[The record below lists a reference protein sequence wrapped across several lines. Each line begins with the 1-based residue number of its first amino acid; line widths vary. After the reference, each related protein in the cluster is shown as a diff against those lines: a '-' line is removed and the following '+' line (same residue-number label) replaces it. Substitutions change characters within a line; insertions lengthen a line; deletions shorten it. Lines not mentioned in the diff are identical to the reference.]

1 MTRWYEDIAVGEPF
15 PLGSHDFTEAEIIR
29 FARLYDPQYFHL
41 DPEAARQSH
50 FGGLVASGWHTVTVG
65 HRHMV
70 DALFAE
76 EDRLRGLGQEP
87 GVSGPSPGVNKME
100 FKAPVRP
107 GDQVTYTLV
116 VTGKRPS
123 NSIPGWGLLFNT
135 IEAVNQRGETGAVV
149 FQFVAIDRQPVALLG
164 DVLAQAH
171 QFAEIAGELGGA
183 RAHFRY
189 HGAEQHRGAQ

>member
-1 MTRWYEDIAVGEPF
+1 MTRWFEDIVIGEVF

-29 FARLYDPQYFHL
+29 FGRLYDPQYFHV
-41 DPEAARQSH
+41 DPEAAWHSH
-50 FGGLVASGWHTVTVG
+50 FGGLVASGWHTVSVG

-76 EDRLRGLGQEP
+76 EERLRSLGREP

-107 GDQVTYTLV
+107 GDTVTYTLT

-135 IEAVNQRGETGAVV
+135 LEAVNQRGELVYHAELVGFSKLRDYKMPLRLRLLMALT
-149 FQFVAIDRQPVALLG
+149 RLPLLG
-164 DVLAQAH
+164 KVLANRP
-171 QFAEIAGELGGA
+171 G
-183 RAHFRY
+183 
-189 HGAEQHRGAQ
+189 